1 MDVDLLLR
9 FLGGCALVNY
19 GLLVVWALLVLVARG
34 PWLELQQRL
43 FGLPPEPVRVLNCAG
58 IALYK
63 IGIILFF
70 LVPYLVLRLVR

>member
-9 FLGGCALVNY
+9 VLGWCALVNY
-19 GLLVVWALLVLVARG
+19 GLLIVWALLVLVARG

-43 FGLPPEPVRVLNCAG
+43 FDLPPAQVRLLNYAG

-63 IGIILFF
+63 LGIILFF
-70 LVPYLVLRLVR
+70 LVPYLVLRFVR